1 MPVVAAAEDVHQ
13 GVGEAGQPAQH
24 VAADVEAR
32 IPAIGGQMQRG
43 FCDFRV
49 FGSLC
54 CILRI

>member
-32 IPAIGGQMQRG
+32 IPATRRQI
-43 FCDFRV
+43 
-49 FGSLC
+49 
-54 CILRI
+54 

>member
-32 IPAIGGQMQRG
+32 IPGTWGQ
-43 FCDFRV
+43 
-49 FGSLC
+49 
-54 CILRI
+54 I

>member
-32 IPAIGGQMQRG
+32 IPATRGQ
-43 FCDFRV
+43 
-49 FGSLC
+49 
-54 CILRI
+54 I